1 MRKTTSCRRR
11 TYGVAE
17 ELAETLQSDSE
28 CDCVAEKQ
36 YSGRFCVYL
45 WRLLGYKMTR
55 HQEWASEDGGVLSRT
70 IRQLAAI
77 SAESRPESLTNPLA
91 EPTYT

>member
-1 MRKTTSCRRR
+1 M
-11 TYGVAE
+11 
-17 ELAETLQSDSE
+17 
-28 CDCVAEKQ
+28 
-36 YSGRFCVYL
+36 YL